1 MVRSSPSTLTPS
13 AGRTDGIGNEAASY
27 RSAELAVNIVIDRG
41 GKNLKGFEGP

>member
-13 AGRTDGIGNEAASY
+13 AGRTDGIGNEAAS
-27 RSAELAVNIVIDRG
+27 AELAVTIVIDHG